1 MAYREVQYECP
12 KCGHTFTRS
21 MLVEDRDGNP
31 RCPRCPRRTCDA
43 LIVPAMAVISD
54 AHYARR
60 ERVRQ

>member
-21 MLVEDRDGNP
+21 MLVEDQDGNL
-31 RCPRCPRRTCDA
+31 RCPRRTCDA
-43 LIVPAMAVISD
+43 LIVPAMVLVSD